1 MIIIEIITRK
11 ELEELEK
18 KLLRERAMR
27 RAPEEIK
34 ELPEFT
40 FELSNEAMVRIGQKK
55 DEILNDF
62 RRKGI
67 DIPPDV
73 VEYAILEALRRDLEK
88 EDFKPQISESAD
100 ALKILAE
107 WGWKEEVKKI
117 VER

>member
-1 MIIIEIITRK
+1 VISIEIDRGEI
-11 ELEELEK
+11 EELAK
-18 KLLRERAMR
+18 RKLREEAER
-27 RAPEEIK
+27 RAIK
-34 ELPEFT
+34 DIEKLPEFT
-40 FELSNEAMVRIGQKK
+40 FELSGEAIDRIEQKR

-67 DIPPDV
+67 DIPWSV
-73 VEYAILEALRRDLEK
+73 VEFAVLEALRRDLES

-100 ALKILAE
+100 ALIVLAE